1 MRQESANPRSA
12 RKEGMWSLPHD
23 GAHAL
28 ADARV
33 PAPGGV
39 QREAAV
45 GDVVRGCAVP
55 SARHGY
61 VLAMPSAEADAAQH
75 QHCAATALDDN
86 GCFLG

>member
-1 MRQESANPRSA
+1 
-12 RKEGMWSLPHD
+12 MWSLPHD

-61 VLAMPSAEADAAQH
+61 VLAMKQTQQQH
-75 QHCAATALDDN
+75 QHCAATATATALDDT

>member
-1 MRQESANPRSA
+1 VRTLRCQILHIQRDCSA
-12 RKEGMWSLPHD
+12 EI
-23 GAHAL
+23 
-28 ADARV
+28 DARV